1 MMPVPQFTAQGPIGW
16 RKHEE
21 LKRMFAKL
29 DRNADGALQLQ
40 EMEAILRERSPDI
53 TNAQLQAVFE
63 SLDHDGNYTIQ
74 LQEFLE
80 YMYSINQ
87 SQNKTKEYMYSP
99 AGPAF
104 AFGQQQQQRQS
115 AMGGIGGRAQTAPER
130 GSRYEPKMRL
140 AEQLKRQFDKLDTNG
155 DRTLSFEEMR
165 SILRT
170 ENVSLTDTDL
180 ELLFSEVDKDR
191 SGTVNFDEF
200 VDYITP
206 TLADIVEPPLGRR
219 RSAF

>member
-1 MMPVPQFTAQGPIGW
+1 
-16 RKHEE
+16 
-21 LKRMFAKL
+21 MFAKL

-80 YMYSINQ
+80 YMYS
-87 SQNKTKEYMYSP
+87 P

-104 AFGQQQQQRQS
+104 AFGQQQQRQS

-130 GSRYEPKMRL
+130 GSRYEPRMRL
-140 AEQLKRQFDKLDTNG
+140 SEQLKRQFDKLDTNG

-200 VDYITP
+200 VDYISP

-219 RSAF
+219 RSAP